1 MKNKDKRRGKVFI
14 CVYIKTF
21 YFAMDIKKMT
31 RKTLLYYLI
40 PLLVVCAMIGGLSV
54 LFIGVFADLIKYGF
68 RVSLLV
74 VQVFSIIGVVVLVA
88 LFLRRLIPFCMALH
102 YCREVGKFH
111 FDIKMSNRCVMWDGA
126 PGTGKTFTS
135 IYLACYQAVVLW
147 DELVT
152 QYLLHMPFAAKY
164 LYEYKQGKNNFWIA
178 YKAIYDSIKFY
189 NENGYIPCC
198 YSNVKFKLCGKE
210 PIPLTREHFQQR
222 KRFAEYNV
230 KLMDEGAELLPNSM
244 RTNNGFKDSLHV
256 NDINNY
262 LSLFRQY
269 DEGHIISNDQ
279 RGGELFLGFRAV
291 LNVTNYLIEQRT
303 LLSPR
308 FLHWLYNKIVARI
321 KKRGFN
327 TSRRLSLFLFRL
339 DALIKDIGFRRFYYV
354 RTLGADG
361 RMKNDKGV
369 HSYVLPCDVPFTYD
383 DRARRNE
390 YKAKDLPLCT

>member
-1 MKNKDKRRGKVFI
+1 
-14 CVYIKTF
+14 
-21 YFAMDIKKMT
+21 MT
-31 RKTLLYYLI
+31 KKTLLYYLT
-40 PLLVVCAMIGGLSV
+40 PLLAVCALIGGLSV
-54 LFIGVFADLIKYGF
+54 LFVGVFADLIKHGF
-68 RVSLLV
+68 RVSLLF
-74 VQVFSIIGVVVLVA
+74 VQVLSIIGVVVLVV
-88 LFLRRLIPFCMALH
+88 LFLRRLIPFCKVFF
-102 YCREVGKFH
+102 YRREVEKFH
-111 FDIKMSNRCVMWDGA
+111 FDINMSNRCIQWDGA

-135 IYLACYQAVVLW
+135 IYLSCYQAVVLW
-147 DELVT
+147 DELIT

-164 LYEYKQGKNNFWIA
+164 LYEYQQGKSTFWIA
-178 YKAIYDSIKFY
+178 YKAVYDSIKFY

-198 YSNVKFKLCGKE
+198 YSNVKFMLCGKE
-210 PIPLTREHFQQR
+210 PIPLDIKYFQQK

-230 KLMDEGAELLPNSM
+230 KLVDEIAEMLPNSM
-244 RTNNGFKDSLHV
+244 RTNNGFKDPLNV

-262 LSLFRQY
+262 LSLFRQF
-269 DEGHIISNDQ
+269 DEGHMLINDQ
-279 RGGELFLGFRAV
+279 RGGEVFIGVRAV

-308 FLHWLYNKIVARI
+308 FLHWLYGMLVARI
-321 KKRGFN
+321 KKRGIN
-327 TSRRLSLFLFRL
+327 TSRRLSAFLFRL

-361 RMKNDKGV
+361 RMRNDKDI